1 MAAVKASS
9 GADRRPP
16 PDVLS
21 GTLHGKLRSIVRQVL
36 LVLAR
41 PLVPFRIVGEELAP
55 PDGAV
60 LLVSNHLSNV
70 DPIFFELAFPR
81 VLFYMGKSELF
92 RNRAL
97 GWLLRR
103 FGGFPVER
111 GSADRAAFRFAL
123 TVLGQG
129 NAIGIYPEGGRSRTA
144 ALVQALPGA
153 GLLALQ
159 SKAPVLPAAITGT
172 EFYPVNG
179 EFPPRRPKDAPRG
192 VTVRFGQ
199 PFHVPERVDGK
210 RVTPEEATHLMM
222 LRIADLLPEH
232 YRGVYG
238 EKRLQKADESN

>member
-1 MAAVKASS
+1 LATVKASTE
-9 GADRRPP
+9 RQPP
-16 PDVLS
+16 PDLLA
-21 GTLHGKLRSIVRQVL
+21 GTLHGELRATVRKVL
-36 LVLAR
+36 LAFAQ

-55 PDGAV
+55 PDGPV

-81 VLFYMGKSELF
+81 PLFYMGKSELF

-97 GWLLRR
+97 SWLLRR

-111 GSADRAAFRFAL
+111 GSADRAALRFAL
-123 TVLGQG
+123 SILSQG
-129 NAIGIYPEGGRSRTA
+129 LALGIYPEGGRSRTG
-144 ALVQALPGA
+144 ALVPALPGA

-159 SKAPVLPAAITGT
+159 SKAPVLPAAITGA

-199 PFHVPERVDGK
+199 PFRIPERVDGK
-210 RVTPEEATHLMM
+210 RVTPDEATHLMM
-222 LRIADLLPEH
+222 LRVAELLPEH

-238 EKRLQKADESN
+238 EKTLPGVKEFA